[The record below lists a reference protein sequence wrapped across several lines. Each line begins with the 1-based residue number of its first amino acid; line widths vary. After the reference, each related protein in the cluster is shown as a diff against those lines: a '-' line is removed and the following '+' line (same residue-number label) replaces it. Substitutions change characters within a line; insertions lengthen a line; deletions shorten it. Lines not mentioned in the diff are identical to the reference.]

1 MTNELSPA
9 NNEFESGIR
18 KDLIELIDFA
28 ATVYDYA
35 SIDPNYWHFG
45 KNLKNILSDINLKH
59 RNVVFTEG
67 GRLQKESQA
76 SEKESL
82 QKSGSLGL
90 YSPRI
95 KQQIL
100 ESKNLPHS
108 KATMCRNQRYKFIK
122 RAYEMDEFYDLQ
134 EDPGEINNLISNSKY
149 QNEIDS
155 LRDKLLNWYQETCD
169 VVPFKTDERNFEK

>member
-1 MTNELSPA
+1 MCVNMGKSRAVKILQNAA
-9 NNEFESGIR
+9 NNKNKEDIDVDGGLGPATR
-18 KDLIELIDFA
+18 KALEGVEVERVRAFRVKYYADLVE
-28 ATVYDYA
+28 
-35 SIDPNYWHFG
+35 
-45 KNLKNILSDINLKH
+45 K
-59 RNVVFTEG
+59 
-67 GRLQKESQA
+67 
-76 SEKESL
+76 KESL
-82 QKSGSLGL
+82 QKSGSFGL

-100 ESKNLPHS
+100 ESKPLPHS

-155 LRDKLLNWYQETCD
+155 LRDKLLNWYQKTCD
-169 VVPFKTDERNFEK
+169 VVPFKMDERNFEK